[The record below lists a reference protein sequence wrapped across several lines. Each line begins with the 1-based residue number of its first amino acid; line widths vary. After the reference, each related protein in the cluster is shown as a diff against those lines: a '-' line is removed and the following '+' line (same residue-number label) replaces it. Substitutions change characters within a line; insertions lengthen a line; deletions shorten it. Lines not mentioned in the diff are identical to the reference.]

1 MIFIEIWRFNDFQ
14 DGTRPSSPRM
24 GSLKSPCKTSYW
36 SSIETIAANC
46 LVLEKIAFCVRDQ
59 TTQRDED
66 KEREREKQTNKQT
79 NGQQSRAAASQ
90 LDS

>member
-66 KEREREKQTNKQT
+66 KESRGEMRAQTGPVST
-79 NGQQSRAAASQ
+79 VPGYVVYH
-90 LDS
+90 